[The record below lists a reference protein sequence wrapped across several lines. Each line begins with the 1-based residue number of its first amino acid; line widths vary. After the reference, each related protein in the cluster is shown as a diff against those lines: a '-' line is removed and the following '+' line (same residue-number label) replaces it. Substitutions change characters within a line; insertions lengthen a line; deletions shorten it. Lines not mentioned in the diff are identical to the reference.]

1 MEDINTSTGEDSSSA
16 LNASSSNVT
25 RTRGSNSFSPT
36 ELGVTQIADESPPQ
50 SGGGVVDALLQYLGG
65 RTPGGSRANAQ
76 DDTLPAAASP
86 VETPTLGHPRAMEK
100 AVTEGRPPQQGLAE
114 RGPSEN
120 VSGGAVWISAR
131 LAPDYRRRIAA
142 GLAPDQTRADARL
155 RPQTRPVD
163 AGRGLQRR
171 TEGEIWGAGFRIQFS
186 CRLALV
192 YVYSVKK

>member
-1 MEDINTSTGEDSSSA
+1 MENRDQKNFGAKTKTC
-16 LNASSSNVT
+16 
-25 RTRGSNSFSPT
+25 P
-36 ELGVTQIADESPPQ
+36 ESPF
-50 SGGGVVDALLQYLGG
+50 
-65 RTPGGSRANAQ
+65 
-76 DDTLPAAASP
+76 
-86 VETPTLGHPRAMEK
+86 
-100 AVTEGRPPQQGLAE
+100 
-114 RGPSEN
+114 

-131 LAPDYRRRIAA
+131 LAPDYRRRVAA